1 MHFASRMENEIAMKF
16 IIKTNCQYFV
26 IIIIIL
32 MGFLAHLKMKQKSA
46 ICKPIYAWVYGA
58 PRNAPGER
66 DVPVKANRLQAS
78 KIYH

>member
-16 IIKTNCQYFV
+16 IIKANCQYFA
-26 IIIIIL
+26 IIIIL
-32 MGFLAHLKMKQKSA
+32 IGFLAHLKMKHKSA
-46 ICKPIYAWVYGA
+46 ICKPIYAWVYDV
-58 PRNAPGER
+58 PRNASGEP